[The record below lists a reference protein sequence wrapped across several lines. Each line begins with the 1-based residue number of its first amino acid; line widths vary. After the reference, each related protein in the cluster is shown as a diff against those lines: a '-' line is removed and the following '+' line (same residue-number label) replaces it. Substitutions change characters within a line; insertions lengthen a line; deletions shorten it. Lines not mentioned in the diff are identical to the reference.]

1 MHVIIFYYDIND
13 ILYYDIN
20 DIPVS
25 MRWKF
30 THK

>member
-25 MRWKF
+25 MR
-30 THK
+30 